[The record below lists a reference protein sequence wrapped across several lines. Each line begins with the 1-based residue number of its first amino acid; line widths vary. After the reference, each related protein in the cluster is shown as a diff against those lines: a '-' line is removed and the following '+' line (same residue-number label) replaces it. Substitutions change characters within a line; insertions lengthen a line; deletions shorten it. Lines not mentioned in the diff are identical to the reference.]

1 MKTSKKLSF
10 SEKIIRRNWI
20 LRFVLLLMFVYM
32 VVVGELGLG
41 DSRYMSRMAADVSR
55 LIFFGGMIW
64 VIRKIIL
71 NKKLLSNKDLLKEK
85 MQQETDEWN
94 QRLYEKSGGI
104 VWDIVLIS
112 QLFITLT
119 TSLMNMPAFYASFS
133 TLMVLVATKAVI
145 FFYFKRNGF

>member
-20 LRFVLLLMFVYM
+20 LRFVLILMFVYM

-71 NKKLLSNKDLLKEK
+71 LCFLHFKTVQDSMNGTIQIWLIG
-85 MQQETDEWN
+85 TYRG
-94 QRLYEKSGGI
+94 RLF
-104 VWDIVLIS
+104 V
-112 QLFITLT
+112 
-119 TSLMNMPAFYASFS
+119 
-133 TLMVLVATKAVI
+133 
-145 FFYFKRNGF
+145 